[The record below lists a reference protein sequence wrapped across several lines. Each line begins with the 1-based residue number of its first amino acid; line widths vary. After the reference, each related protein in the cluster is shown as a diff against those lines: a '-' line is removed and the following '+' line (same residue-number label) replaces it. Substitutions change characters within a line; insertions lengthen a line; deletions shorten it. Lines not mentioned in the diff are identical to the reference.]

1 MAENETTASR
11 NRFEHAGY
19 QGLLSRVLG
28 HLPHGGTLPDE
39 FWQSRHRFLLG
50 LTWLHATLIALVGPV
65 LGYRW
70 DISFAAIFENGMVL
84 HTIAEGL
91 AVALFAAVAAWGTR
105 RRDIQATA
113 VALGLMTSSA
123 FLAHLSGGYIELHF
137 HFFVMVAFLALY
149 QDWAPYL
156 LAIIFVIVHHGIFGV
171 LWPAAVFND
180 AAALNAP
187 WTWAGIHAFFIL
199 WTAAASV
206 VAWRFNEKATAQVK
220 LILNSVG
227 EGIFG
232 LDQEGKVTFVNPTAA
247 RLLGW
252 NPVETVGRPV
262 TEILRHPRT
271 DGSAFTE
278 EDCPMFTSLR
288 EGTRQSGSDRF
299 FARRDGTSLPVDFV
313 STPIIEAGQVKGAVI
328 SFRDVTTRRNAQERL
343 RRIGELQTLHEINRV
358 ILESLDVNLMM
369 ERILDK
375 VFAIGGFD
383 VGMICFVT
391 VDRTTLE
398 PVAHRGFRSIETP
411 NRYRDRI
418 RERATA
424 GIVDQVITTRKTHS
438 VNLRQ
443 RGGVR
448 TFREE
453 GVQSLVVVPLR
464 TERDALG
471 IIYLGSRVDREFQ
484 ENEIG
489 LFDAIGLQVGIA
501 IQKAR
506 LFERAQLAKK
516 EVESTNLQLERLLED
531 QAKLYADLT
540 PLARAESI
548 PQLLEKVIDRLIEA
562 TGADAA
568 SIRFLDPQTQ
578 TFYVPAQRG
587 FPTNYLEAPGGKIAG
602 RATAVVFDT
611 GEPIIAPDIE
621 TDPRIIRKFQ
631 KDAGFRSCAFLPLKV
646 RNEVRGLVQL
656 ASREQGYFHAGREG
670 YLMAI
675 VRQIGIALENRELF
689 EEVNAAKIELERS
702 NAELQQFAYVA
713 SHDLQEPLR
722 MISGYTQLL
731 AKRYQG
737 RLDSDADEFIGFA
750 VSGANRMHA
759 LIQALLE
766 FSRAGLNKRALAP
779 VDLEAAFQVALAALR
794 AAIQESGATV
804 SHDPLPNVMGDEMLL
819 VQLFQNL
826 VGNGIKFR
834 DGKRPEIHVS
844 CKLDNQR
851 WVFSVKD
858 NGIGIDPQY
867 AERIFLL
874 FQRLHTQ
881 QEYSG
886 TGIGLAL
893 CKKIVERHGGRIWVE
908 SAPGKGCEFCF
919 TLPA

>member
-11 NRFEHAGY
+11 NKFERPGL
-19 QGLLSRVLG
+19 QGLLRRVLG

-70 DISFAAIFENGMVL
+70 DISFAAIFEGGMVL

-123 FLAHLSGGYIELHF
+123 FLVHLSGGYIELHF

-156 LAIIFVIVHHGIFGV
+156 LAIIFVTVHHGIFGV
-171 LWPAAVFND
+171 LWPVAVFND

-232 LDQEGKVTFVNPTAA
+232 LEQEGKVTFVNPKAA
-247 RLLGW
+247 DLLGW

-262 TEILRHPRT
+262 TQILRHSRT

-278 EDCPMFTSLR
+278 KDCPMFTSLR
-288 EGTRQSGSDRF
+288 EGTRQSGSDHF
-299 FARRDGTSLPVDFV
+299 FSRRDGTSLPVDFV
-313 STPIIEAGQVKGAVI
+313 STPIIEGGQIKGAVI
-328 SFRDVTTRRNAQERL
+328 SFRDVTTRRNAAERL
-343 RRIGELQTLHEINRV
+343 RRIGELQTLQEINRV

-438 VNLRQ
+438 VNLSQ

-453 GVQSLVVVPLR
+453 GVRSLVVVPLR

-471 IIYLGSRVDREFQ
+471 IIYLGSRVDRDFQ
-484 ENEIG
+484 ENEID

-501 IQKAR
+501 IQKAK
-506 LFERAQLAKK
+506 LFEQAAKK
-516 EVESTNLQLERLLED
+516 SGELETLVRINRDLASQLTDEMLLPRIVQEAKKTLQADGAYIRLIEGDDLVLMSASNPETHQTRERIGLHESLSGKIVQENRVLAISNVLDDPTVIEEHRQLCLREGYRSFLGIPLRVGDQLIGALNCLLKEERKFRAEEIEIMTAFADQAAIAIHNARTYGQSEQSKKELESANQRLEKLFED
-531 QAKLYADLT
+531 QSNLYADLT

-548 PQLLEKVIDRLIEA
+548 PQLLEKVIDHLIEA

-578 TFYVPAQRG
+578 TFYFPAQRG
-587 FPTNYLEAPGGKIAG
+587 FPTNYLEATKDKIAG

-621 TDPRIIRKFQ
+621 TDPRIIKKFQ
-631 KDAGFRSCAFLPLKV
+631 KDADFRSCALS
-646 RNEVRGLVQL
+646 
-656 ASREQGYFHAGREG
+656 ASQ
-670 YLMAI
+670 
-675 VRQIGIALENRELF
+675 
-689 EEVNAAKIELERS
+689 S
-702 NAELQQFAYVA
+702 
-713 SHDLQEPLR
+713 
-722 MISGYTQLL
+722 
-731 AKRYQG
+731 
-737 RLDSDADEFIGFA
+737 
-750 VSGANRMHA
+750 
-759 LIQALLE
+759 
-766 FSRAGLNKRALAP
+766 
-779 VDLEAAFQVALAALR
+779 
-794 AAIQESGATV
+794 
-804 SHDPLPNVMGDEMLL
+804 
-819 VQLFQNL
+819 
-826 VGNGIKFR
+826 
-834 DGKRPEIHVS
+834 
-844 CKLDNQR
+844 
-851 WVFSVKD
+851 
-858 NGIGIDPQY
+858 PQ
-867 AERIFLL
+867 
-874 FQRLHTQ
+874 
-881 QEYSG
+881 
-886 TGIGLAL
+886 
-893 CKKIVERHGGRIWVE
+893 
-908 SAPGKGCEFCF
+908 
-919 TLPA
+919 